1 MSFFGVDI
9 RNSVAIGLGGIVS
22 LFSGRADEQA
32 QGDLLCENGNHLV
45 QEDGG
50 FILLE

>member
-1 MSFFGVDI
+1 MSFFGVDV

-22 LFSGRADEQA
+22 LFSGRANEQA
-32 QGDLLCENGNHLV
+32 QSNILCESGDFLT
-45 QEDGG
+45 QENGG

>member
-1 MSFFGVDI
+1 MSFFGPDL
-9 RNSVAIGLGGIVS
+9 RNAVAIGLGGIVS

-32 QGDLLCENGNHLV
+32 QSNLLCENGDNLV

-50 FILLE
+50 FILV